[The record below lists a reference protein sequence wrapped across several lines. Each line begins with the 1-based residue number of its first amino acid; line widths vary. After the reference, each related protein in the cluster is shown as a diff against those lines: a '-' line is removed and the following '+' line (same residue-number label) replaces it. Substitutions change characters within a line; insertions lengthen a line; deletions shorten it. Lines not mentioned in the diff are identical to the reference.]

1 MLFWLFTNA
10 GDSVLFY
17 FTLMFLCRYKDV
29 VECER
34 IVVKAFKTP
43 HEVASFRAAKL
54 SDDFYQMKADFERR
68 KTMTMVKDDITR
80 DPTRDLLGGKC
91 GDGMRSWKG
100 VGGVPIIWIFF
111 VMLNPLMQLELP
123 KNKWCVCISMYNY
136 IISGQFVITF

>member
-1 MLFWLFTNA
+1 MLVIQSLVVFF
-10 GDSVLFY
+10 

-91 GDGMRSWKG
+91 G
-100 VGGVPIIWIFF
+100 VGGGINNLDNFYYVKSY
-111 VMLNPLMQLELP
+111 LELL
-123 KNKWCVCISMYNY
+123 KTNDVSAFLGT
-136 IISGQFVITF
+136 IILLVDRLSSHFNGTL

>member
-1 MLFWLFTNA
+1 MLVIQSLVGFF
-10 GDSVLFY
+10 

-91 GDGMRSWKG
+91 G
-100 VGGVPIIWIFF
+100 VGGGINNLDNFYYV
-111 VMLNPLMQLELP
+111 
-123 KNKWCVCISMYNY
+123 KS
-136 IISGQFVITF
+136 

>member
-1 MLFWLFTNA
+1 MLGFFL
-10 GDSVLFY
+10 L
-17 FTLMFLCRYKDV
+17 TLMFLRRYKDV

-91 GDGMRSWKG
+91 G
-100 VGGVPIIWIFF
+100 V
-111 VMLNPLMQLELP
+111 E
-123 KNKWCVCISMYNY
+123 
-136 IISGQFVITF
+136 

>member
-1 MLFWLFTNA
+1 
-10 GDSVLFY
+10 
-17 FTLMFLCRYKDV
+17 MFLCRYKDV

-91 GDGMRSWKG
+91 G
-100 VGGVPIIWIFF
+100 VGGGINNLDNFYYVKSY
-111 VMLNPLMQLELP
+111 LELL
-123 KNKWCVCISMYNY
+123 KTNDVSAFLGT
-136 IISGQFVITF
+136 IILLVDRLSSHLMGLCREIHTHR

>member
-1 MLFWLFTNA
+1 MTLIQKKIILLVMEKYCNWCSFSFSLMLVIQSCCWFVVFL
-10 GDSVLFY
+10 L
-17 FTLMFLCRYKDV
+17 TLMFLCRYKDV

-91 GDGMRSWKG
+91 GWNR
-100 VGGVPIIWIFF
+100 GGWGINNLDIFYF
-111 VMLNPLMQLELP
+111 VC
-123 KNKWCVCISMYNY
+123 KI
-136 IISGQFVITF
+136 

>member
-1 MLFWLFTNA
+1 
-10 GDSVLFY
+10 
-17 FTLMFLCRYKDV
+17 MFLCRYKDV

-91 GDGMRSWKG
+91 GWNR
-100 VGGVPIIWIFF
+100 GGWGINNLGIFYF
-111 VMLNPLMQLELP
+111 VC
-123 KNKWCVCISMYNY
+123 KI
-136 IISGQFVITF
+136 